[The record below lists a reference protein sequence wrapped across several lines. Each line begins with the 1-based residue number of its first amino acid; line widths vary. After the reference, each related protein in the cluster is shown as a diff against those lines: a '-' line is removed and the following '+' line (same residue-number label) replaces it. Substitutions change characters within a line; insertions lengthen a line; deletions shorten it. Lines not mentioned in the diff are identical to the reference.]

1 MKFISRHKIN
11 FTVLTFLFIFLFS
24 GNLLAQRERIS
35 ADGKQSVRSRD
46 ETPRERQNV
55 KDDAEPVAQ
64 EFARFT
70 GNISNVRAAKS
81 GNAALGTIL
90 CDAYQS
96 EFQPMFQD
104 ATFAKSHFPLN
115 ADQFAI
121 AFLLFADNP
130 EVRAVFNTDMD
141 LAVARAAVQVGKSPK
156 SFEEILVERGIFD
169 KSRAKAAV
177 KAAEKRAKEAQRK

>member
-55 KDDAEPVAQ
+55 KDEAEPIVL

-70 GNISNVRAAKS
+70 GNISNVRSARS
-81 GNAALGTIL
+81 GNASLGTVL
-90 CDAYQS
+90 CDAYQT

-104 ATFAKSHFPLN
+104 ATFAKTHFPLSPE
-115 ADQFAI
+115 QFAI
-121 AFLLFADNP
+121 AFLLYADNP
-130 EVRAVFNTDMD
+130 EVKDKYTSDMA
-141 LAVARAAVQVGKSPK
+141 LAVERATVQVGKSPK
-156 SFEEILVERGIFD
+156 SFEEILVERGVFD
-169 KSRAKAAV
+169 KSRAKASV
-177 KAAEKRAKEAQRK
+177 KAAEKRLKEAARK